1 MHLIPCVLQR
11 GGQISQFSPEL
22 SHHKVF
28 LDTGSNSCKW
38 IVLGFIR
45 TQTFVAL

>member
-1 MHLIPCVLQR
+1 MHLIPCVVQS
-11 GGQISQFSPEL
+11 GGWLSQFSPEL
-22 SHHKVF
+22 NHHKVF

-45 TQTFVAL
+45 TQMLVAL